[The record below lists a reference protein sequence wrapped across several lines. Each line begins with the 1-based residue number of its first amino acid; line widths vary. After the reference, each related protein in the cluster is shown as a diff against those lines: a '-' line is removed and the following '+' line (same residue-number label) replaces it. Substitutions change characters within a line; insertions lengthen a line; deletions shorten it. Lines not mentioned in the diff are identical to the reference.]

1 MKINIHLIFI
11 NNSDMADLSKW
22 LFWKL
27 KTINSSQRALINRK
41 KFKEVNIWKK
51 NNLNWN
57 WVFPKFSLCVI

>member
-1 MKINIHLIFI
+1 
-11 NNSDMADLSKW
+11 MADLSRG

-27 KTINSSQRALINRK
+27 KTINSSQIAFIDRK